1 MNFFEYLY
9 CRLYWWNTEKI
20 KEKNTPVFYSIAGLS
35 VFHTYTI
42 VPLYSII
49 FVLIYK
55 TYSLEE
61 ILTLSPFVII
71 NIIVFIIDFIYFKNK
86 QSVLYKRFKE
96 ISKQE
101 KKRKDVFCI
110 IYIVSIIIV
119 NVLIS
124 NYLRSKNMA

>member
-1 MNFFEYLY
+1 MQEYGTDNSTRAGNENFWSSF
-9 CRLYWWNTEKI
+9 RKA
-20 KEKNTPVFYSIAGLS
+20 PVNS
-35 VFHTYTI
+35 TI
-42 VPLYSII
+42 VIA
-49 FVLIYK
+49 
-55 TYSLEE
+55 
-61 ILTLSPFVII
+61 

-96 ISKQE
+96 ISKQK

>member
-1 MNFFEYLY
+1 MD
-9 CRLYWWNTEKI
+9 T
-20 KEKNTPVFYSIAGLS
+20 SD
-35 VFHTYTI
+35 
-42 VPLYSII
+42 
-49 FVLIYK
+49 K

-96 ISKQE
+96 ISKQK